1 MHVPGRGATINPRG
15 RFERLEVA
23 LEEEAEHEAGRPRTV
38 YLRDDSQSIISTN
51 DSPDIGF
58 RSSFNPYRGCEHGCS
73 YCYARPYHEYLGF
86 SAGQDFETKIM
97 VKPDAAKLLRKA
109 LSSPKWQPE
118 VLAISGVTDC
128 YQPVERKLEITRQ
141 CLEVLAEFRNP
152 CVIVTKNHLVTRDID
167 HLRELAALQAA
178 MVFISVT
185 TLDTDLAAALEPRA
199 ATPAFR
205 LDAIRQLAEAG
216 IPVGVLTAPVIPG
229 LNEHEIPAIL
239 KAARE
244 AGAGTAGYSVIR
256 LPYGVK
262 DVFAAWLET
271 HRPGSREKILD
282 RIRDMRGGQLNRSDF
297 ATRMRGE
304 GIWAEQIRQLF
315 RSARQ
320 REGLEG
326 RRIELSVDHF
336 RRPGGEQLR
345 LL

>member
-1 MHVPGRGATINPRG
+1 
-15 RFERLEVA
+15 
-23 LEEEAEHEAGRPRTV
+23 
-38 YLRDDSQSIISTN
+38 
-51 DSPDIGF
+51 
-58 RSSFNPYRGCEHGCS
+58 
-73 YCYARPYHEYLGF
+73 
-86 SAGQDFETKIM
+86 M

-315 RSARQ
+315 RTARQ